1 MIERTAINA
10 APTGIKNQRHCLSD
24 DLEEWLKSNSPTV
37 LDRGVSLGNIR
48 FVDNASAKRNLERE
62 KKAEQERIAMN
73 ERIAT
78 AKKKREDAAR
88 IKSEKIAQAKKDKES
103 IIAQAVV
110 LIPFYAKAK
119 SKDITNLCK
128 IVDVTS
134 IELKKAIEKKA
145 LPDGKL
151 GLIEKAL
158 VDFKWFTPKP
168 RMSGKHKSNKSR
180 KKLSEADIERKE
192 RWHIVNNARKEAQAK
207 GLKEFVAV
215 CAYHGETRYIV
226 SATGTGR
233 CAACMYENS
242 KRHNEKTQ
250 TKEQKNTFERRKRN
264 NAAMKVSVDSG
275 LRKFNGECDKHGKA
289 EFLIQKKKKEYAGT
303 YPHQYKCIQCKLENS
318 KLHAEKRK
326 KLRLE
331 TKAKVNDL

>member
-10 APTGIKNQRHCLSD
+10 IPTGIKNQRHCLSD
-24 DLEEWLKSNSPTV
+24 DLDKWLENNSPTV

-48 FVDNASAKRNLERE
+48 FVDNASVKRDLERE
-62 KKAEQERIAMN
+62 KKAEQERIAIN
-73 ERIAT
+73 ERIAAT
-78 AKKKREDAAR
+78 KKKREDAAR
-88 IKSEKIAQAKKDKES
+88 IKNEKLAQAKKDKEA

-128 IVDVTS
+128 IVGVTS
-134 IELKKAIEKKA
+134 VELKKAIDKKA

-151 GLIEKAL
+151 ELIEKAL
-158 VDFKWFTPKP
+158 VNFEWFTPKP
-168 RMSGKHKSNKSR
+168 KTRGKHKSNKSR

-226 SATGTGR
+226 SATGSGR
-233 CAACMYENS
+233 CASCMYENS
-242 KRHNEKTQ
+242 KRHNEKSQ
-250 TKEQKNTFERRKRN
+250 TYEQKKTFERRKRN
-264 NAAMKVSVDSG
+264 NAAMKSAVSGG
-275 LRKFNGECDKHGKA
+275 LRKFNGECDKHGKV

-331 TKAKVNDL
+331 AKAKVNEL